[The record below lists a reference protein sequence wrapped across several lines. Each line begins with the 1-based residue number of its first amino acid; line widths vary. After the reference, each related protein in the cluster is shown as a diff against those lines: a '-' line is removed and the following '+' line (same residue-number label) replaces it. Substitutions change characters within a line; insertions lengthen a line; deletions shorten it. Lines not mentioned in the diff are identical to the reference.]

1 MKKAITILF
10 LLMLQKGFSQTNDKR
25 FIGLDSTFNRVLK
38 DWNCAGFSVA
48 VIEKDKL
55 VYAKGFGFADYENKI
70 PATENTLYAS
80 GSCTKAFTCSLLGI
94 LQEEGKVDFDKPA
107 QTYLPQLKFYNEELN
122 NKVTIRDMMCHR
134 TGLPRYDDAWGL
146 FKSKSVDSLLKKVQF
161 QEPNYGLREKFQYN
175 NFMFLA
181 QGKIIENLTGKPYR
195 NYLQEKILQP
205 LGMTNL
211 NFSVD
216 SMAKNKDRALGYIT
230 TDDDKIKQTE
240 YVNLDV
246 MSSVGGINTSVVEM
260 AKWAMLWA
268 NNGVYKGKRILP
280 ANYVR
285 DAIGSHMI
293 IAGGVPANNNPSL
306 YFNNYG
312 LGWFVSS
319 YRGHYRVDHG
329 GTITGFTANVA
340 FFPTDNVGIVVFCNQ
355 NLSKVTSIVRNVIA
369 DRMLDLPTKDWSSY
383 LLTSENA
390 AKLALKNAKK
400 SAVEN
405 QKTNEKPSHKLES
418 YEGYY
423 TNEAYGKFEI
433 SLKKDSLFAVFAEDK
448 WWLRPYKNDVFEV
461 YQVDKKTGVDTSFSI
476 NRIVFNQDINGEIKS
491 TSIQFDP
498 EVAKPIEFER
508 SVKPKTLSKEIL
520 IAYTGEFLLNGTLM
534 KISLKND
541 KTLFMSLPSQPEF
554 ELIAIEKDK
563 FNLKVGAAGYSVNF
577 IKDAKGNYN
586 ELLLN
591 QPNVTFKATRKK

>member
-1 MKKAITILF
+1 
-10 LLMLQKGFSQTNDKR
+10 MLQKGFSQTTDKR
-25 FIGLDSTFNRVLK
+25 FVGLDSTFNRVLK
-38 DWNCAGFSVA
+38 DWNCPAFSVA

-107 QTYLPQLKFYNEELN
+107 RNYLPQLKFYNDELN

-181 QGKIIENLTGKPYR
+181 QGKIIENLTGKNYR
-195 NYLQEKILQP
+195 AYLREKLLQP

-211 NFSVD
+211 TFSVD
-216 SMAKNKDRALGYIT
+216 SMAKNKDRALGYVST
-230 TDDDKIKQTE
+230 EFDEIKQTD

-246 MSSVGGINTSVVEM
+246 MSAVGGINTSVVEM

-268 NNGVYKGKRILP
+268 NNGVYKGKRLLP
-280 ANYVR
+280 ANFVR
-285 DAIGSHMI
+285 DAIGSQII
-293 IAGGVPANNNPSL
+293 IAGGVPANNNPGL
-306 YFNNYG
+306 YFNTYG
-312 LGWFVSS
+312 LGWFLSS

-383 LLTSENA
+383 LLVSENA
-390 AKLALKNAKK
+390 TKQAMKNAKK
-400 SAVEN
+400 QLLTEV
-405 QKTNEKPSHKLES
+405 KPKVKPAHQLSN
-418 YEGYY
+418 YEGIY
-423 TNEAYGKFEI
+423 TNYAYGKFEI
-433 SLKKDSLFAVFAEDK
+433 VSKKDSLFAMFPEES
-448 WWLRPYKNDVFEV
+448 WWLRAYKNDVFEA
-461 YQVDKKTGVDTSFSI
+461 YPVDKKTVVDTTVSI
-476 NRIVFNQDINGEIKS
+476 HRLVFNQDFNSEIKS
-491 TSIQFDP
+491 MSIQFDA
-498 EVAKPIEFER
+498 EIEKPIEFTR
-508 SVKPKTLSKEIL
+508 SVKPKAFTKEVL
-520 IAYTGEFLLNGTLM
+520 MNYTGDYLLNGMGIKILLKENNTLVLS
-534 KISLKND
+534 IPN
-541 KTLFMSLPSQPEF
+541 QPEH
-554 ELIAIEKDK
+554 ELVAVETDK
-563 FNLKVGAAGYSVNF
+563 FNLKIAAGYSLNF
-577 IKDAKGNYN
+577 NRDASGKPL
-586 ELLLN
+586 EFLLI
-591 QPNVTFKATRKK
+591 QPNGTFKATRKK